1 MFKKLFAESSIGME
15 PDPGAWDDDPVA
27 QKVEWTPQNSGGAS
41 FRTHCL
47 EVCGVARMEFRLTL
61 GARLF
66 CLLFVG
72 AGAVVPSVAL
82 FHPVRGGTSDLT
94 ASLVVACVGAVFLG
108 TGFAL
113 LHFMSK
119 PRVFDK
125 LTGRYW
131 KGRQDPQLTR
141 PRFEP
146 DDSVALSDIHA
157 LQLLSEHVR
166 GNKSSYT
173 SYELN
178 LVLENGRRVNVTD
191 HGSVKALR
199 EDTRELARFL
209 DVPVWDAA

>member
-1 MFKKLFAESSIGME
+1 MFNNPFSEPALVME
-15 PDPGAWDDDPVA
+15 PDPQPWDEDPVA
-27 QKVEWTPQNSGGAS
+27 QKTDWSPQNSGGAS

-47 EVCGVARMEFRLTL
+47 EAPGVARMEFRLTR

-72 AGAVVPSVAL
+72 AGAGVPCVAL
-82 FHPVRGGTSDLT
+82 FHPARGGQGDI
-94 ASLVVACVGAVFLG
+94 AAYFVVACVGAVFLG
-108 TGFAL
+108 AGFAM
-113 LHFMSK
+113 LHFLGK

-131 KGRQDPQLTR
+131 KGRQDPQLMN
-141 PRFEP
+141 PRFES
-146 DDSVALSDIHA
+146 DDSVALSEIHA
-157 LQLLSEHVR
+157 LQLLREHVR

-191 HGSVKALR
+191 HGSAKALR
-199 EDTRELARFL
+199 ADARELAHFL
-209 DVPVWDAA
+209 CVPVWDAI